1 MSLIVLGG
9 KAFGLISGSIL
20 GVKIEEEKQGKE
32 KKKKKNY
39 LWRIFLVQVKTIGQ
53 I

>member
-32 KKKKKNY
+32 KKKLSVKN
-39 LWRIFLVQVKTIGQ
+39 ISSPS
-53 I
+53 

>member
-1 MSLIVLGG
+1 MSLVVLGG

-32 KKKKKNY
+32 TKN
-39 LWRIFLVQVKTIGQ
+39 TICEEYF
-53 I
+53 

>member
-1 MSLIVLGG
+1 MSLVVLGG

-32 KKKKKNY
+32 KKKKKK
-39 LWRIFLVQVKTIGQ
+39 LSVKNISSPS
-53 I
+53 